1 MAVAVA
7 RHLVKVDP
15 GNPGAWINLACY
27 ACVTGHMEAA
37 KVRLPSI
44 LIKGIRRL
52 AVDGDHLTDQEASE
66 CSNTVK
72 YHDVRRSLHKWRYL
86 CQNPSTALWLG
97 ERESRSP
104 SRLALSLSGRLA
116 PVEERRALVM
126 ASARDSQI
134 RFQPNL
140 RLLEKA

>member
-1 MAVAVA
+1 MFKYREISRCLPQPAKMAIP
-7 RHLVKVDP
+7 LSK
-15 GNPGAWINLACY
+15 
-27 ACVTGHMEAA
+27 
-37 KVRLPSI
+37 S
-44 LIKGIRRL
+44 
-52 AVDGDHLTDQEASE
+52 
-66 CSNTVK
+66 
-72 YHDVRRSLHKWRYL
+72 
-86 CQNPSTALWLG
+86 STALWLG